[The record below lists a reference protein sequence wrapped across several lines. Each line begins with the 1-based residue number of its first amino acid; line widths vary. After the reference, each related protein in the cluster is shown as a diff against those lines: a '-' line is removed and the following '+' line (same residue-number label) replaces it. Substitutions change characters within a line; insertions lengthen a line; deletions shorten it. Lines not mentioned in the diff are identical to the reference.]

1 MPSYSEIY
9 NYLINYKLIT
19 IMSIKKGEPS
29 NNVEQFISSF
39 SMSKVAADN
48 KLPNKS
54 VNRLPY
60 KMDYSHQDGK
70 IIWSRVSMS

>member
-9 NYLINYKLIT
+9 NYLFNYRLIT
-19 IMSIKKGEPS
+19 IMSIKNRRTIKLYDH
-29 NNVEQFISSF
+29 VEKFISSF
-39 SMSKVAADN
+39 SMSKVVAYN

-60 KMDYSHQDGK
+60 HIKMAKQFGLGFQ
-70 IIWSRVSMS
+70 